1 MIELEAG
8 GTTAFQDRTHL
19 SLLDAVNVNVGGE
32 GRSTAVTDI
41 DDEWALS
48 PIKFLDVSSKT
59 YVVPTVTVLRVYEVT
74 EWSTV
79 AEEAVGDVL
88 YIT

>member
-1 MIELEAG
+1 MIELDAG
-8 GTTAFQDRTHL
+8 GATAFQDKIHL

-32 GRSTAVTDI
+32 GRSTAVTDNE
-41 DDEWALS
+41 DEWALS
-48 PIKFLDVSSKT
+48 PIKFFDVSSNT
-59 YVVPTVTVLRVYEVT
+59 YVVPTVTVLRVYDVT

-79 AEEAVGDVL
+79 AEDAVGDVI